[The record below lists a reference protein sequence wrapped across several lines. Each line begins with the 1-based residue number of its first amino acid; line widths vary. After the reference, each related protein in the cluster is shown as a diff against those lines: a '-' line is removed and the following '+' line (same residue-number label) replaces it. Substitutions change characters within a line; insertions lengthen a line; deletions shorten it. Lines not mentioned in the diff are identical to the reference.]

1 MNEHEEP
8 GWRKSSKSGNGGCV
22 EAGQRDG
29 HVLIRDSKLGD
40 TSPVLAV
47 TPTAWDNMLTGIKAG
62 QPE

>member
-1 MNEHEEP
+1 MNEHVDP

-29 HVLIRDSKLGD
+29 RVLIRDSKLGD

-47 TPTAWDNMLTGIKAG
+47 TPAAWDNMLASIRASGT
-62 QPE
+62 E